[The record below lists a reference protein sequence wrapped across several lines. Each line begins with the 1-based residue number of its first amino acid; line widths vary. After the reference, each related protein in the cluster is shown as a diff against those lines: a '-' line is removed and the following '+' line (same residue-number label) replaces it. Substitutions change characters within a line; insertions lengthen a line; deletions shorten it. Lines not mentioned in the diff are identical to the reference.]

1 MTVPFLKQ
9 NELCHVLSV
18 NDCRIFSD
26 IKEED
31 EHTQYLPG
39 DPRIQLTDPNIGSR
53 LQAEFVTE
61 DLDKMA
67 PHLWQMST
75 QSSSNISPL
84 TEQITRGRRLI
95 VTENPGLHLVWIHD
109 RVFLKPLPEYLFSHA
124 FWEYYLVSSHSPIEA
139 PFRQML
145 LKAMCGFLRT
155 YSYLIQ
161 HKSDFV
167 MATGDDLQLIPKCI
181 SYAQFVNFMNNC
193 LIEDSSTSPR
203 YQFGE
208 LRLTRLNFWCKIF
221 LSKSSYHRAEWQY
234 GAHFAQYYG
243 PLLFIF
249 ALVSLLTS
257 AMQVV
262 LAAQDMLQSD
272 ESWLTFAKVSR
283 GFSVF
288 TIFFVACTAATLLVV
303 LTHMILQEFV
313 FAVAH
318 FISRNQ

>member
-1 MTVPFLKQ
+1 MTVPFRKQ

-18 NDCRIFSD
+18 IDGGIFSD
-26 IKEED
+26 IKEGD

-39 DPRIQLTDPNIGSR
+39 DPRIQLTDPSIGSR
-53 LQAEFVTE
+53 LQAEFNTE

-67 PHLWQMST
+67 PHLWLMST
-75 QSSSNISPL
+75 QSSSNISSL

-109 RVFLKPLPEYLFSHA
+109 RVFLKPLPEYLFAHA
-124 FWEYYLVSSHSPIEA
+124 FWEYYLVSSHSPIEV
-139 PFRQML
+139 PVRQML
-145 LKAMCGFLRT
+145 LKAMSGFLRT

-167 MATGDDLQLIPKCI
+167 LATGDDLQLIPKSI

-221 LSKSSYHRAEWQY
+221 LSKSSYHRVEWQY

-249 ALVSLLTS
+249 ALISLLTS
-257 AMQVV
+257 AMQVA

-272 ESWLTFAKVSR
+272 ESWLMFAKVSR

-288 TIFFVACTAATLLVV
+288 TIFFVACTAAALLVV
-303 LTHMILQEFV
+303 LVHMVLQEFV
-313 FAVAH
+313 FAFAH
-318 FISRNQ
+318 FISRNR

>member
-67 PHLWQMST
+67 PHLWLMST

-145 LKAMCGFLRT
+145 LKAIFFNL
-155 YSYLIQ
+155 S
-161 HKSDFV
+161 S
-167 MATGDDLQLIPKCI
+167 I
-181 SYAQFVNFMNNC
+181 SVWRVEAYTAQFLVQD
-193 LIEDSSTSPR
+193 IPVKV
-203 YQFGE
+203 E
-208 LRLTRLNFWCKIF
+208 L
-221 LSKSSYHRAEWQY
+221 
-234 GAHFAQYYG
+234 
-243 PLLFIF
+243 P
-249 ALVSLLTS
+249 
-257 AMQVV
+257 
-262 LAAQDMLQSD
+262 QS
-272 ESWLTFAKVSR
+272 
-283 GFSVF
+283 
-288 TIFFVACTAATLLVV
+288 
-303 LTHMILQEFV
+303 
-313 FAVAH
+313 
-318 FISRNQ
+318 